1 LFLCDEVSPEVLDN
15 ASHASMISEEDD
27 DDDSLSQIDRCAFT
41 IDDIKF
47 RSFRHHYLFNLSNC

>member
-1 LFLCDEVSPEVLDN
+1 MFLCDEVSPEVLDN

-41 IDDIKF
+41 IDDISLGRF
-47 RSFRHHYLFNLSNC
+47 VITTSSI